1 MITLRVWFLI
11 TTTTLLLSVGIWTSL
26 ANQPGQQ
33 RVDGRNVSDAHHQT
47 AASPAVTTRT
57 ATGAD
62 ATGRVSSLG
71 FDSEALQ
78 ELLESAEPHLD
89 VYGNEIEDA
98 VSDYRIDPAGD
109 VYERHSP
116 ETEVPR
122 LAPPVI

>member
-1 MITLRVWFLI
+1 MITLRVWFLV
-11 TTTTLLLSVGIWTSL
+11 TATALLLSVGTWTSV
-26 ANQPGQQ
+26 AKFA
-33 RVDGRNVSDAHHQT
+33 DADDRT
-47 AASPAVTTRT
+47 AASPAVVAKTPTS
-57 ATGAD
+57 AD

-78 ELLESAEPHLD
+78 ELLKSAEPHLD

-98 VSDYRIDPAGD
+98 VTDYRIDSAGG

-122 LAPPVI
+122 LGPPVS

>member
-33 RVDGRNVSDAHHQT
+33 RVDGRQVSDAHHT
-47 AASPAVTTRT
+47 AASPAVTART

-71 FDSEALQ
+71 LDSEALQ
-78 ELLESAEPHLD
+78 ELLKSAEPHLD

-98 VSDYRIDPAGD
+98 VTDYRIDSAGD

-116 ETEVPR
+116 ETQVPR
-122 LAPPVI
+122 LGPPVS